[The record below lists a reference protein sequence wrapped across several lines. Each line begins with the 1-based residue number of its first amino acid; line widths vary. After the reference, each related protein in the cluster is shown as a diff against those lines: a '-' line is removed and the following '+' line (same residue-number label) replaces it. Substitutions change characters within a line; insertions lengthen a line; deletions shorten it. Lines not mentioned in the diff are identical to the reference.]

1 MKGSK
6 LSNFKIRRSILQ
18 TGDKR
23 GFFFLQNKYLN
34 KIFVEE
40 LLIHEKSKMMKE
52 NKLLKTY

>member
-6 LSNFKIRRSILQ
+6 LSNFKIRSILQ

-23 GFFFLQNKYLN
+23 GFFFFLQNKYLN

-52 NKLLKTY
+52 KKLLKTY